1 MTQRSASA
9 WPVGPHGGA
18 EEASQGLDARAAATV
33 HALSI
38 DVEDWFHVL
47 DCAGAPEP
55 ASWSGQ
61 PSRVEA
67 NTRALLQL
75 LDAHGQRATFF
86 VLGWV
91 AEHHPAVVAE
101 IVRHGHEIGS
111 HSYGHALVSSQT
123 PDSFARDLDRSL
135 EALHAAG
142 APQVRS
148 FRAPGF
154 SIGPDEAWA
163 FDILASRGVRLD
175 ASLFLSR
182 RAHGGWPLA
191 RRRPFEIWTPGGAH
205 LLEVPVVPFRL
216 AGRELPWSGG
226 GYLRLL
232 PKALL
237 LTLLRQA
244 NHADEP
250 AVVYLHPREI
260 DPAQPRMALPAARS
274 FKYYVGL
281 DGVED
286 KLRAMFSV
294 ARFDTLSA
302 VAAATAKDPPLV
314 LTRRAA

>member
-1 MTQRSASA
+1 MTQRRENGGSGL
-9 WPVGPHGGA
+9 PFGLPGEGPGGR
-18 EEASQGLDARAAATV
+18 DARAAATV

-47 DCAGAPEP
+47 DCAGAPDP
-55 ASWSGQ
+55 SSWPLQ

-75 LDAHGQRATFF
+75 LDAYGQRATFF
-86 VLGWV
+86 ILGWV

-101 IVRHGHEIGS
+101 IARHGHEIGS

-123 PDSFARDLDRSL
+123 PAEFARDLDRSL

-142 APQVRS
+142 APRVEC

-154 SIGPDEAWA
+154 SIGPNEAWA
-163 FDILASRGVRLD
+163 FDILASRGMRMD

-191 RRRPFEIWTPGGAH
+191 RRRPFEIWAPGGAR
-205 LLEVPVVPFRL
+205 LMEVPVVPFRL
-216 AGRELPWSGG
+216 AGSELPWTGG

-232 PKALL
+232 PKQAL
-237 LTLLRQA
+237 LTLLRRA
-244 NHADEP
+244 SHADEP
-250 AVVYLHPREI
+250 AVIYLHPREI
-260 DPAQPRMALPAARS
+260 DPTQPRMALPAARR

-286 KLRAMFSV
+286 KLRAMFTA

-302 VAAATAKDPPLV
+302 VADATAKDPPLV